1 MITKFSVGT
10 TYGAR
15 SICDYDCIFTYTV
28 TKRTDKTVWLKARN
42 GKITSR
48 RVRIWDDVEAC
59 DPQGRYS
66 MSPILTADKVL

>member
-1 MITKFSVGT
+1 MTKQFQVGT

-15 SICDYDCIFTYTV
+15 SLCDYDCIFTFTV
-28 TKRTDKTVWLKARN
+28 TKRTDKTVWLKASDGRI
-42 GKITSR
+42 KSR
-48 RVRIWDDVEAC
+48 RVRIWDGVEAC